1 MQWGEIAFKIAL
13 AYRIFYRKCKIAS
26 PTSQLLSWLFERQG
40 EKITVKAVLDRGTVQ
55 CPIEPYSATQ
65 IRGQTHKK
73 SPPTVGYFF
82 KVHLSGKVALEIHTA
97 YMGVSDVYTYLVTY
111 LNVSG

>member
-1 MQWGEIAFKIAL
+1 MLGGKIAFKIAL
-13 AYRIFYRKCKIAS
+13 AYRIFYRKYKIAS
-26 PTSQLLSWLFERQG
+26 PTSQLSWLFERQG

-73 SPPTVGYFF
+73 SPPTVGCFLKF
-82 KVHLSGKVALEIHTA
+82 T
-97 YMGVSDVYTYLVTY
+97 
-111 LNVSG
+111 